1 MDETTS
7 KGSTGRRPSPKDFLR
22 ARRPEQFSDT
32 VVSERPQLDRTT
44 LEYHLDTLT
53 NRGQEN
59 DFEEFSRR
67 LAEYEICPNLLPHT
81 GPTGGGDSKV
91 DSETYPVADALADAW
106 YTGIGRDAAHERWA
120 FAISAK
126 KEWRPKVQSD
136 VAKIVGTG
144 RGYTTVFF
152 FSSRYIPDKARA
164 EVEDTLTQKYQ
175 VKVHIFDRTWLLN
188 KVFQNKYESLAIQ
201 TLRMQVTSINE
212 VQLGPKDMQRA
223 QEMAKM
229 QDRIQQAISQ
239 QKYSVA
245 LVDECLE
252 VAILARKIERPVE
265 ETSGLFMR
273 ANRLAAK
280 FGTEQQRITAVYE
293 YAWTAYWW
301 HEDLALFEE
310 LYEKAEVAV
319 ANSQNAFDVERL
331 QNLWSLYRT
340 AIHNSDIKATSEQLD
355 AKTSVLRSEL
365 IRLSNEVQRPS
376 TSLQAR
382 SQLLMLDLIMSI
394 HNNDFIVAVPLFEQI
409 QEVVRESES
418 LVGFALEKL
427 VEMISSIGPIFLD
440 LPAYDELFNQLVE
453 VSAARKSEVVAARL
467 LVARAVQQGDGS
479 RPVEAI
485 KTLGKALGKLYKYES
500 REDLVMALALCGVVY
515 TAVGLHWA
523 ARNSTLFSASIATD
537 EYYRY
542 GVTNAAQI
550 TCFHRLSW
558 RELQLG
564 RISFALAW
572 YEMYLTVGRV
582 LLDKQE
588 YSQEKF
594 EQQCHEFD
602 TVLGMLLLK
611 TKTKDLSD
619 LSPLPAILDQLGL
632 FNASLAALFVLGYED
647 EIISQEPFSE
657 QPERLS
663 DFFEKWLELRVDGQL
678 PDAQIYYE
686 GDTVNLS
693 SIVLGCRVEV
703 EVVNELAPLLL
714 AESLVAGF
722 EGLLATS
729 INTTLVLKEPQLT
742 VYILRDAQEPALF
755 KYEVSEADGRP
766 HIAVHC
772 GTLDTKL
779 SSLNSQGDLKE
790 LIGDLLLTM
799 LACVIMPNDFE
810 AQLTILFRDE
820 LASSRAVNF
829 NSSFIFLTNLLGDV
843 PKYKLADWPL
853 QAESLRPPIRSHS
866 WYESL
871 APQVRE
877 TSLLNEKIEPE
888 TRPKQPIKH
897 DQIEINSLIRDP
909 LWKRANWIGAGFMR
923 SQQVPCPALCLL
935 FTDKTTAVRIFELW
949 RQELTSHDKNDR
961 LRISLIR
968 RINKNNPLAYRLV
981 VGANFDNFAALTPG
995 KGEISKDD
1003 IGAYKVSTYR
1013 IHTIDNPSAN
1023 HVDQFKQDFER
1034 YKAYILI
1041 PGVISGPTA
1050 QPQFFHELGIFK
1062 HQISIRDAWDI
1073 GPNDLDSIGVMA
1085 DDEPII
1091 PVGIEEPPVYE
1102 LQKIKR
1108 SRKES

>member
-1 MDETTS
+1 MDEISS
-7 KGSTGRRPSPKDFLR
+7 KDSTGRRPSPKDFLR
-22 ARRPEQFSDT
+22 TRRPEQFSDT

-67 LAEYEICPNLLPHT
+67 LAEFEICPNLLPHT

-164 EVEDTLTQKYQ
+164 EVEDTLAQKYQ

-188 KVFQNKYESLAIQ
+188 KVFQNKHEALAIE
-201 TLRMQVTSINE
+201 TLRMHVAPTS
-212 VQLGPKDMQRA
+212 QTLLGPKDMQRA
-223 QEMAKM
+223 QEMAIL
-229 QDRIQQAISQ
+229 QDRIHKSISQ
-239 QKYSVA
+239 QQYSIA
-245 LVDECLE
+245 LVDDCLE
-252 VAILARKIERPVE
+252 VAILSRKLERPVD
-265 ETSGLFMR
+265 ETSGLFVR
-273 ANRLAAK
+273 ANRLATK
-280 FGTEQQRITAVYE
+280 FGTEQQRITTYYE

-301 HEDLALFEE
+301 HEDLDLFEE
-310 LYEKAEVAV
+310 LYDKMEAAV
-319 ANSQNAFDVERL
+319 ANSQNGFDVERL

-340 AIHNSDIKATSEQLD
+340 AVHHGDIKATPEQLE
-355 AKTSVLRSEL
+355 AKTSVLRLEL
-365 IRLSNEVQRPS
+365 MRLSNEVHRPS

-394 HNNDFIVAVPLFEQI
+394 HNNDNIGVGPLLEQI
-409 QEVVRESES
+409 QEVVLESGS
-418 LVGFALEKL
+418 LVGFALEPL
-427 VEMISSIGPIFLD
+427 VEMVSSIGPIFLD

-453 VSAARKSEVVAARL
+453 GSAARKSEVVAARL
-467 LVARAVQQGDGS
+467 LVARAVQQGDGG

-485 KTLGKALGKLYKYES
+485 KTLGKALGKLYKHES

-515 TAVGLHWA
+515 TDVGLYWA

-542 GVTNAAQI
+542 GVTNAAQV
-550 TCFHRLSW
+550 TCFNRLSW

-572 YEMYLTVGRV
+572 YEVYLTIGRI
-582 LLDKQE
+582 LLAKQE
-588 YSQEKF
+588 YNPEKF

-602 TVLGMLLLK
+602 MVLGMLLLK
-611 TKTKDLSD
+611 TKTKDLSA
-619 LSPLPAILDQLGL
+619 LSPIPAILDHLGL
-632 FNASLAALFVLGYED
+632 YNSSLAALFVLGYEE
-647 EIISQEPFSE
+647 EIIKQEPFSE
-657 QPERLS
+657 QPERLF
-663 DFFEKWLELRVDGQL
+663 DFFKKWLELHVEGQL
-678 PDAQIYYE
+678 PESPAYCESETIH
-686 GDTVNLS
+686 LS
-693 SIVLGCRVEV
+693 SIVMGCRVKV
-703 EVVNELAPLLL
+703 EVVNELPLLLL
-714 AESLVAGF
+714 AESILAGF

-729 INTTLVLKEPQLT
+729 INTSLVLKEPQLT
-742 VYILRDAQEPALF
+742 IRISRDLQEVKLF
-755 KYEVSEADGRP
+755 KYDMSEADGRP
-766 HIAVHC
+766 HIVVRC

-779 SSLNSQGDLKE
+779 SSIYSQSELKE

-799 LACVIMPNDFE
+799 LACVIMPNDFQ
-810 AQLTILFRDE
+810 AQLTILLRDE

-829 NSSFIFLTNLLGDV
+829 NSSFIFFTNLLGDV

-853 QAESLRPPIRSHS
+853 IAESLRPSLRAES
-866 WYESL
+866 WYDSL
-871 APQVRE
+871 APRVRQAP
-877 TSLLNEKIEPE
+877 LLNEGTES
-888 TRPKQPIKH
+888 RAQPKQTIKH
-897 DQIEINSLIRDP
+897 DEIEINSLIRDP
-909 LWKRANWIGAGFMR
+909 LWKRAKWIGAGFLR

-935 FTDKTTAVRIFELW
+935 FTDKDAAVKIFELW

-961 LRISLIR
+961 LRITLVR
-968 RINKNNPLAYRLV
+968 QINKKNPLAYRLV
-981 VGANFDNFAALTPG
+981 VGANFDNFDTLAPG
-995 KGEISKDD
+995 KGEISENH
-1003 IGAYKVSTYR
+1003 IGAYKISTYR
-1013 IHTIDNPSAN
+1013 MHTIDNPSAN
-1023 HVDQFKQDFER
+1023 HVDPFKQDFER
-1034 YKAYILI
+1034 YNAYILI
-1041 PGVISGPTA
+1041 PGVISDPTA
-1050 QPQFFHELGIFK
+1050 QPQFYHELGILK
-1062 HQISIRDAWDI
+1062 HKISIRDAWNI
-1073 GPNDLDSIGVMA
+1073 GPNDLDSIGIMV